1 MKIGN
6 PPSLD
11 ASFQV
16 HARKPILLGREIPE
30 ARNREGTEGGLES
43 PQFTSPSVGRARR
56 YTAVV
61 AG

>member
-30 ARNREGTEGGLES
+30 ARNREGTEGGKKR
-43 PQFTSPSVGRARR
+43 VR
-56 YTAVV
+56 Y
-61 AG
+61 GHIP